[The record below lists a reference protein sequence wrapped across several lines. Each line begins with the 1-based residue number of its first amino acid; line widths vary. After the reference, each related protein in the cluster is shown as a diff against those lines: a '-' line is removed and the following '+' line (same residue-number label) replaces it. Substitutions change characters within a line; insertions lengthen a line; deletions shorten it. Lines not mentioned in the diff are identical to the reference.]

1 MRGAAACLYLSRDE
15 EGGCLPSRGHATR
28 GAGCGECPCY
38 PWSCPRVPMLS
49 LVMSP
54 CAHVIPG
61 HVPVCRMVSLVMSPC
76 AAWYPWSCPRVP
88 HGIPGHVPVCPCYP
102 WSCPRVPH
110 GIPVM
115 SPVCVCVCVCVCA
128 SVRACVRACV
138 RDAGRVTYDARSR
151 RVLYAGDMLRCPQSA
166 TPLVD
171 D

>member
-54 CAHVIPG
+54 CAAWYPWSCPRVLHGIPG

-76 AAWYPWSCPRVP
+76 ARV
-88 HGIPGHVPVCPCYP
+88 IPGHVPVCRMVSL
-102 WSCPRVPH
+102 SCPPSVSVFVSVSVRL
-110 GIPVM
+110 
-115 SPVCVCVCVCVCA
+115 C
-128 SVRACVRACV
+128 VRACVRACAT
-138 RDAGRVTYDARSR
+138 RDVSPMMPGRVVSC
-151 RVLYAGDMLRCPQSA
+151 MLETCCGVPKV
-166 TPLVD
+166 PHP
-171 D
+171 